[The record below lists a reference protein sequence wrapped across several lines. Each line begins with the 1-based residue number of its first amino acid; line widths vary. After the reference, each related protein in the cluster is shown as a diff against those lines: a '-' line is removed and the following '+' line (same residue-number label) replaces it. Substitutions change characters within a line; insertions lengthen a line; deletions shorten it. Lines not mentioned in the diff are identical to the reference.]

1 VIDALTR
8 EAGPPCAFRGD
19 RVPHINVILSLLAAA
34 PSEAAK
40 HELTAV
46 KAALLGLVEGITE
59 FLPISST
66 GHLVVTQKLL
76 HVGTHPGTK
85 DAADTYA
92 ITIQSGAILAVIVL
106 YWRRL
111 KEMALGVVG
120 RDREGRQI
128 VTATFVAFIP
138 AAIVGVV
145 LEKAIRDRLFG
156 VWPIIVAWAVGGVVI
171 LVFARA
177 LHQRGEQSGL
187 PLEAITV
194 RAAVVIGCA
203 QVLAL
208 WPGTSRSLVTILA
221 ALVVGYSVAAAIEFS
236 FLLGLLTL
244 GAATAFDLLRHG
256 KELFD
261 AYGYLNPF
269 IGFVF
274 AFVSAVIAIRWMV
287 TYLQRH
293 GLEIFGWYRLII
305 AAVVLVLL
313 ITNAV

>member
-1 VIDALTR
+1 M
-8 EAGPPCAFRGD
+8 
-19 RVPHINVILSLLAAA
+19 PHCFHEVLSLLTAA

-46 KAALLGLVEGITE
+46 KAAVLGLVEGVTE

-66 GHLVVTQKLL
+66 GHLVVTEKLL
-76 HVGTHPGTK
+76 HVGTHPGAK

-92 ITIQSGAILAVIVL
+92 ITIQSGAILAVVVL

-120 RDREGRQI
+120 RDPEGRRI
-128 VTATFVAFIP
+128 VTATFVAFVP
-138 AAIVGVV
+138 AAIVGVA

-194 RAAVVIGCA
+194 RAAVLIGLA
-203 QVLAL
+203 QVLAV

-221 ALVVGYSVAAAIEFS
+221 ALLVGYSVGAAIEFS

-244 GAATAFDLLRHG
+244 GAATAYDLLKHG

-269 IGFVF
+269 IGFLV
-274 AFVSAVIAIRWMV
+274 AFISAVIAIRWMV
-287 TYLQRH
+287 RYLQRH
-293 GLEIFGWYRLII
+293 GLEIFGWYRLVVAAI
-305 AAVVLVLL
+305 ALVLL